1 MASKKQIR
9 VGNVLIGGGAPI
21 SIQSM
26 CNTLTKEANKTIKQ
40 INALEEGGCEIVRVS
55 VPDKA
60 SVLALKEIKKN
71 ITIPLV
77 ADIHFD
83 YKLGIEAANYVDKV
97 RINPGTIGGNDN
109 LKSVVYAAKNN
120 GIPIRIGLNL
130 GSLEVDIEKKY
141 GLTAEA
147 LVESTLQAVKFC
159 ESLDFYDMIIS
170 LKASNVLTTMEAY
183 KLISQKADYPL
194 HLGITESGTLFSGT
208 IKSSVGIG
216 ALLAAKI
223 GDTIRVSLSADPV
236 EEVRVAK
243 QILQSLEL
251 RRFGVEVIACPT
263 CARAGYDVAFV
274 AKEIEERTS
283 KIKKP
288 LKIAI
293 MGCGVNGQGEA
304 KEADIGVVGGS
315 DKCLLYK
322 KGDIVDKIEKNKVV
336 EKVLGEIDNLK

>member
-1 MASKKQIR
+1 MPSKKQVK
-9 VGNVLIGGGAPI
+9 VGNVLIGGDAPI

-26 CNTLTKEANKTIKQ
+26 CNTLTKDTNKTIKQ
-40 INALEEGGCEIVRVS
+40 IHSLEEEGCEIVRVS

-130 GSLEVDIEKKY
+130 GSLEKDIEQKY

-147 LVESTLQAVKFC
+147 LVESALQAVKFC
-159 ESLDFYDMIIS
+159 ESLDFYDMVIS
-170 LKASNVLTTMEAY
+170 LKASNVLKTIKAY
-183 KLISQKADYPL
+183 KLISQKTDYPL

-216 ALLAAKI
+216 TLLAAKI

-236 EEVRVAK
+236 EEVKVAK

-251 RRFGVEVIACPT
+251 RRFGIEVTSCPT
-263 CARAGYDVAFV
+263 CARGGFDVSSV
-274 AKEIEERTS
+274 AREIEGRTS

-288 LKIAI
+288 LKIAV
-293 MGCGVNGQGEA
+293 MGCGVNGPGEA
-304 KEADIGVVGGS
+304 KEADVGVVGGS
-315 DKCLLYK
+315 DKCLLYRA
-322 KGDIVDKIEKNKVV
+322 GEIVDKIDKGDIV
-336 EKVLGEIDNLK
+336 EKVLGEINNIK